1 MLVVVSVVNYLR
13 AHALK
18 HRTFRAFL
26 KDVDAEYKDLVY
38 HIEVRW
44 MRRGRVLQRFAAL
57 KEEVLQ
63 FHKNE
68 PQSSKSLKVNSGIMF
83 YFVFVISLII

>member
-1 MLVVVSVVNYLR
+1 MVNYLR

-26 KDVDAEYKDLVY
+26 EEVDAEYKDLVY
-38 HIEVRW
+38 HTEVRW
-44 MRRGRVLQRFAAL
+44 LSRGRVLQRFVAL

-63 FHKNE
+63 FVKNE
-68 PQSSKSLKVNSGIMF
+68 PKTFK
-83 YFVFVISLII
+83 